1 MPFGE
6 SMADQRITAS
16 YSSSYTFTGKEQDAL
31 TGLHYFGARY
41 YDAKISLWYGVD
53 PMAEEIPNQSAYNY
67 VYNNPIRFL
76 DQHGLYGEEGEATKA
91 QESAVDKYGK
101 DRVGDVYFNKNK
113 NEYAF
118 QIFGEDIDKYEHN
131 DNEGVVAFK
140 PDVSV
145 YNNDQYYEYSDKTD
159 RLMTINSV
167 GGIADAFGAGSDLKE
182 GLIEQTQKIGSLGK
196 SGENYLKYTKIAGK
210 LLGATSAITSSMEFY
225 ENPTTANAIKATMNI
240 ALAFAR
246 VNPLT
251 GAVIGILDVTGAT
264 DALYNSIGN
273 SVDKIRKK

>member
-1 MPFGE
+1 
-6 SMADQRITAS
+6 MADQRITAS